1 MANGYLPPNLNPV
14 YGKSLDALL
23 YCKTNIAGYFFDGFL
38 TVDHQIDVT
47 MTENPVES
55 GSSVVDHAYIKPRQL
70 TMQIIVS
77 DVHRSLYQE
86 QFDGGVYR
94 HTKAWDILKKL
105 QSDRIPFSVFTKLG
119 TYDNM
124 LIKSLSA
131 TDNVETYRALR
142 ATVELQ
148 EIPVARV
155 KTVKISSYP
164 NSTNKTTLGKVEAQP
179 LTETERT
186 SILQQTGGL
195 ASFWGSII
203 GLN

>member
-1 MANGYLPPNLNPV
+1 MASGYLPPNLNPV
-14 YGKSLDALL
+14 HGRSLDALL
-23 YCKTNIAGYFFDGFL
+23 YCKTNIAGYFFDGFI
-38 TVDHQIDVT
+38 TVKHQIDLT
-47 MTENPVES
+47 MTENPVET
-55 GSSVVDHAYIKPRQL
+55 GSSIVDHAYVKPRQVE
-70 TMQIIVS
+70 MDIIVS
-77 DVHRSLYQE
+77 DVHQSLFPG
-86 QFDGGVYR
+86 QFEGGLYR
-94 HTKAWDILKKL
+94 HTQAWDTLKKL

-131 TDNVETYRALR
+131 NDDVETYRALR
-142 ATVELQ
+142 ATVVLQ

-155 KTVKISSYP
+155 KTVKISAAP
-164 NSTNKTTLGKVEAQP
+164 NTTAKTELGKVEAQTV
-179 LTETERT
+179 TEAERS